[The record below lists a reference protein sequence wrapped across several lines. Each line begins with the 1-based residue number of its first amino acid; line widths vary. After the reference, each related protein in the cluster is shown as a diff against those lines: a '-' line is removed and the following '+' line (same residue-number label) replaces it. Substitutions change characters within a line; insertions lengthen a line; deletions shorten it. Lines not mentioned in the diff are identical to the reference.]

1 MATLE
6 RSRSAEKRS
15 RSATHPGTDQLS
27 TRQHD
32 QFGHVEATPALQLAY
47 EPGLGMTSEVT
58 LAASDNAGLFGYR
71 GKGQRV
77 LKQVVHQ
84 GQVVSSKLYVHGT
97 HALPFL
103 EMHQDGTATAYI
115 HGPDG
120 LITTRADALYFVLKD
135 HEGFVRH
142 ILDSTG
148 SLAAGYAYL
157 PFGGLARNYGAK
169 PTRSSMP
176 RPGGSPLVLGPLSA
190 PVRTL

>member
-6 RSRSAEKRS
+6 RSRSAAKRS

-32 QFGHVEATPALQLAY
+32 QFGHVEAMPALQLAY
-47 EPGLGMTSEVT
+47 EPELGMTSEVT
-58 LAASDNAGLFGYR
+58 LAASGDAGLFGYR

-115 HGPDG
+115 Y
-120 LITTRADALYFVLKD
+120 ALYFVLKD